1 MTETDDL
8 THLKE
13 TLRTIAQLRTE
24 HHQNATPLQRA
35 VDRMT
40 ALLDRPQVIAVLT
53 VIVIGWIG
61 VNFLAVIFGFRPIDP
76 PPFSLLA
83 GAVSLVSFYMVILIL
98 IAQRREDQFTQHH
111 EQLVLELVILS
122 EQKTAKVIQLLEEAR
137 RDNPH
142 IRNRVDQEADEMA
155 LAADPSSVL
164 NAIKD
169 IRAGAEQISAS
180 AQRFGGGKS
189 GGIGIQ
195 TSAGDS
201 DLGKP

>member
-1 MTETDDL
+1 VTDSDVL
-8 THLKE
+8 THLE
-13 TLRTIAQLRTE
+13 EAARTIAQLRTE
-24 HHQNATPLQRA
+24 HHQKVTPLQRA

-40 ALLDRPQVIAVLT
+40 ALLGRPQLIGVLT
-53 VIVIGWIG
+53 VIIIGWIG
-61 VNFLAVIFGFRPIDP
+61 VNLLAVIFGYRPIDP

-83 GAVSLVSFYMVILIL
+83 HAVSLVSFYIVVLIL
-98 IAQRREDQFTQHH
+98 IAQRREDQFSQHY

-142 IRNRVDQEADEMA
+142 IHNGVDQEADETA
-155 LAADPSSVL
+155 QAADPSSVL

-169 IRAGAEQISAS
+169 IRADEEQIGAS
-180 AQRFGGGKS
+180 GQPFGGARS
-189 GGIGIQ
+189 SGIGSQ

-201 DLGKP
+201 DARKP